1 MMKKS
6 IGKIIEISELNVK
19 VLLYTQEVE
28 IRDILRCEFEGQ
40 TYRFEVVEIDSNIA
54 VSVPFKSVNG
64 LKKGLDVDLEEGGLQ
79 IEYSDKILGKIYD
92 SYGNIINRE
101 DNKEKSEHKKM
112 FMKDIYLHKKYQ

>member
-54 VSVPFKSVNG
+54 ISVPFKSVNG

-101 DNKEKSEHKKM
+101 DKEEKSEHKKM

>member
-40 TYRFEVVEIDSNIA
+40 T
-54 VSVPFKSVNG
+54 
-64 LKKGLDVDLEEGGLQ
+64 
-79 IEYSDKILGKIYD
+79 
-92 SYGNIINRE
+92 
-101 DNKEKSEHKKM
+101 
-112 FMKDIYLHKKYQ
+112 

>member
-1 MMKKS
+1 M
-6 IGKIIEISELNVK
+6 
-19 VLLYTQEVE
+19 LYTQEVE

-101 DNKEKSEHKKM
+101 DKKEKSEHKKM

>member
-28 IRDILRCEFEGQ
+28 IRDIFRCEFEGQ

-54 VSVPFKSVNG
+54 ISVPFKSVNG

-101 DNKEKSEHKKM
+101 DKEEKSEHKKM

>member
-28 IRDILRCEFEGQ
+28 IRDILHCEFEGQ

-101 DNKEKSEHKKM
+101 DKKEKSEHKKM

>member
-101 DNKEKSEHKKM
+101 DKKEKSEHKKM